1 MKIAY
6 LSVDDPK
13 DYISWSGLKLNIYKT
28 IKYLNHEIKIL
39 GPFKDYKRFPYVLK
53 REALKLFNVKYD
65 SERKNI
71 LSNLYSK
78 EINKYISNNNI
89 DLIFTSDSYLVS
101 HLDTQIPIVL
111 WLDVTYQTYF
121 NHYFSDHK
129 THKKSFN
136 EANILEKLALQKAKK
151 IIVTS
156 AWSKKETIKYY
167 NINPRKIEIIP
178 FGSNINFTKKINI
191 KINNKDYLNLVS
203 IGVDWNRKG
212 MDKTIKITQNL
223 NKKGIKTQ
231 LHIIGSNN
239 KKRKLPEYIYQHGFL
254 NKNIK
259 KDHKRIVDILLKSDF
274 HVLMTK
280 KEACGVVFAEANSL
294 GLYNITNNVGG
305 VKGMVKNN
313 INGKLFNLSDNENKI
328 SNYIIR
334 IFKNKKKI
342 FNLKK
347 NSLSYYNKNLN
358 WRANAPKLQSIF
370 LKAKNSTNY

>member
-6 LSVDDPK
+6 LSIDDPK

-28 IKYLNHEIKIL
+28 LKYLNHDIKIL
-39 GPFKDYKRFPYVLK
+39 APFKDYKRLPFILK
-53 REALKLFNVKYD
+53 REALKLFNLKYD
-65 SERKNI
+65 SERKDI

-78 EINKYISNNNI
+78 KIEKYILNNKI

-101 HLDTQIPIVL
+101 HLETKIPIVL

-121 NHYFSDHK
+121 NHYFNDSR

-156 AWSKKETIKYY
+156 AWAKKETIKHYS
-167 NINPRKIEIIP
+167 INPKKIAIIP
-178 FGSNINFTKKINI
+178 FGSNINLTKKINI
-191 KINNKDYLNLVS
+191 KTKSNEHLNLVS

-212 MDKTIKITQNL
+212 MDKTVKIAQNL
-223 NKKGIKTQ
+223 NKKGLKTQ
-231 LHIIGSNN
+231 LQIIGSIN
-239 KKRKLPEYIYQHGFL
+239 KKRKLPNYVNQLGFL

-259 KDHKRIVDILLKSDF
+259 KDHKRIVNTLLKSDI
-274 HVLMTK
+274 HILMTK

-305 VKGMVKNN
+305 VKGMIKNN
-313 INGKLFNLSDNENKI
+313 VNGKLFNLKDSESKI
-328 SNYIIR
+328 TNYIIK
-334 IFKNKKKI
+334 IFKNKKKLYE
-342 FNLKK
+342 LKK
-347 NSLSYYNKNLN
+347 NSLIYYEKKLK
-358 WRANAPKLQSIF
+358 WKANAPKLQVILS
-370 LKAKNSTNY
+370 KAKNQR